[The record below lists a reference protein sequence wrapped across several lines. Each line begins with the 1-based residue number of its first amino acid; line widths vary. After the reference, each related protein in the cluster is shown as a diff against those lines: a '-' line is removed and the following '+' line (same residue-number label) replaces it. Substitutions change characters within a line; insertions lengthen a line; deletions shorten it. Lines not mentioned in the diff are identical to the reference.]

1 MSGFQLATFAGP
13 ICEEPMMGVA
23 FILEAWTVEEEGDS
37 GWGPLSGQIMSTFKV
52 GRLNYTRIRFPG

>member
-1 MSGFQLATFAGP
+1 
-13 ICEEPMMGVA
+13 MMGVA